1 MRFRRQSDSST
12 RVLCETKEV
21 SESIRAFLQYVDGVI
36 TSDRFV
42 QEIDEEIQKVKM
54 IEGEAVGYMA
64 YEMKM
69 KEERKEGIKEGR
81 REGRKETQQVT
92 LQVIPLLLANTPLE
106 QISHLTGCTIEY
118 LRQIKAALSPES
130 GSVT

>member
-1 MRFRRQSDSST
+1 
-12 RVLCETKEV
+12 
-21 SESIRAFLQYVDGVI
+21 
-36 TSDRFV
+36 
-42 QEIDEEIQKVKM
+42 M
-54 IEGEAVGYMA
+54 IEGEAVGYMT

-69 KEERKEGIKEGR
+69 KEERKEGR